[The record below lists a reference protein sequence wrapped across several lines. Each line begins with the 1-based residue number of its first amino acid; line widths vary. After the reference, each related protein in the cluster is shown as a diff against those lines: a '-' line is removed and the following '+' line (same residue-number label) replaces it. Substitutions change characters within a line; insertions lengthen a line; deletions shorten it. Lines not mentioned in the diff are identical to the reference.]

1 MTLKEAIKF
10 LEMSASRQH
19 HIDWSLSGGGHGEP
33 GGAWIVRNC
42 CDRLVHTITQIT
54 GEDTTKPCTC
64 GSEDHNKR
72 VKECLDLFLHA
83 LSLYEAACDVQ
94 CTCDG
99 VGNSGDCRHCDAV
112 IEARKLLHGDT
123 YLNPDGN

>member
-19 HIDWSLSGGGHGEP
+19 HVDWSLSGGGHGEP
-33 GGAWIVRNC
+33 GGAWIVLNC

-54 GEDTTKPCTC
+54 GEDETKPCTC
-64 GSEDHNKR
+64 GAGEQNKR

-83 LSLYEAACDVQ
+83 LSLYEVALDKE
-94 CTCDG
+94 CTCDKG
-99 VGNSGDCRHCDAV
+99 SDCAHCDAV
-112 IEARKLLHGDT
+112 IEARKLLHGET
-123 YLNPDGN
+123 FLNPDGN